1 MKLIV
6 TSVMKCMHG
15 NWAVTIM
22 RHKKRATGVTAPEAQ
37 QNIIISHQGGKEYEI
52 TK

>member
-1 MKLIV
+1 
-6 TSVMKCMHG
+6 MHG
-15 NWAVTIM
+15 NWAITIT

-37 QNIIISHQGGKEYEI
+37 QNKLIYTIILSHQGGKEYEI